1 MELYRH
7 VSRKPYL
14 THLTGESSLKIIS
27 LFAIMRMQFGSSD
40 RETTGLLLTFQP
52 KTGYK
57 NQHFSHL
64 MNYSL

>member
-1 MELYRH
+1 MELYWH
-7 VSRKPYL
+7 VSQKPYL

-27 LFAIMRMQFGSSD
+27 LFATMRMQFGSSD

-52 KTGYK
+52 ETGYK